1 MPIGFR
7 ILPRETCVDAAL
19 VERFRALPVANV
31 SDAGLR
37 LSAAGA
43 TLRPMH
49 DGTKMAGVA
58 LTVRT
63 RPGDNL
69 MVHKALGMAGKGDV
83 VVVDAGGDL
92 TNALI
97 GEMMT
102 AYAATREIAGI
113 VIFGAIRDADELA
126 KASLPVYACG
136 VTHRGPYKDGPGE
149 INVPISLGGMP
160 VNPGD
165 LVMGDADG
173 VIAVPIADAPAIFEL
188 AAAKHRQETA
198 QLAAIRAG
206 TSERKWIDDT
216 LRRLGCDGVDR

>member
-7 ILPRETCVDAAL
+7 ILPRPSVVDAAL
-19 VERFRALPVANV
+19 VARLAALPVANV

-43 TLRPMH
+43 ELRPMH

-58 LTVRT
+58 ITVRT

-69 MVHKALGMAGKGDV
+69 MVHKALGMASQGDV

-92 TNALI
+92 TNAII
-97 GEMMT
+97 GELMT
-102 AYAATREIAGI
+102 AYAATRGIAGI
-113 VIFGAIRDADELA
+113 VIYGAIRDRDELA

-165 LVMGDADG
+165 VVLGDADG
-173 VIAVPIADAPAIFEL
+173 VIAVPAADAQRIYEL
-188 AAAKHRQETA
+188 ASAKHQQEIE

-206 TSERKWIDDT
+206 RSERSWIDAT
-216 LRRLGCDGVDR
+216 LQRLGCDGVTA